1 MTPACSTTS
10 HATMN
15 GWAWKV
21 AAMVS
26 PSRNSCTGS
35 QKLIVC
41 QAIRCTSGLELY
53 GQTVQRPGTVV
64 CPCVERRHEKVN
76 ERKNASIPK
85 IERTGTRPMTKSMSK
100 WAALGGSRWCAPTRS
115 SVTSVAIMPK
125 GMTWLGLGLG
135 LGLGLALGLGLELGL
150 GLGLNSL

>member
-1 MTPACSTTS
+1 MMPACSTTS

-41 QAIRCTSGLELY
+41 QATRCTSGLELY
-53 GQTVQRPGTVV
+53 GQTAQRPGTVV
-64 CPCVERRHEKVN
+64 CPSAERRHEKVN
-76 ERKNASIPK
+76 ERNNASIPK
-85 IERTGTRPMTKSMSK
+85 IERAGTRPVTKSMSA
-100 WAALGGSRWCAPTRS
+100 WAAPGGSRWCAATRS
-115 SVTSVAIMPK
+115 SVTIMAMMPK
-125 GMTWLGLGLG
+125 VMPI
-135 LGLGLALGLGLELGL
+135 
-150 GLGLNSL
+150 SL